1 VAALAPV
8 AAAVTGLTVLVPAGQ
23 ARAAAS
29 PGCLISGGQVTCT
42 FLYSSGGAAQ
52 SWQVPPGVTSAA
64 FTLFGAEGGTGVPGG
79 YTDGPGGLGAEV
91 TATLTVSPGTVLQVN
106 DGQAGSFGG
115 TNGIGGGGAAGEG
128 AGSGGGAS
136 DIRSPAADG
145 SYPLASR
152 LLVAGGGGGG
162 GQADSL
168 TDPAAAGGNADN
180 PGSGGASIAVDGV
193 TLGGA
198 AGGAAG
204 TIAGGGIGGA
214 GGTLTGS
221 TSCPGGAFA
230 GPQGADGGLGTGG
243 DDTLNFNSGG
253 GGGGG
258 GYYGGGGG
266 GGYAFDRCP
275 NNSGGGGGGG
285 GASYT
290 GGGSGAT
297 ITDGVAAP
305 DDAPNG
311 EVIVSYTDPIT
322 TGSPAYTATT
332 GTALSVGTGKGL
344 LSAAAGTSGPPGD
357 LTAEGPASTAAG
369 GSLAINA
376 NGSFTYTPPAGF
388 AGTDS
393 FGYTVSDGFDYA
405 TGTATIAVNQAPAFV
420 TDSPPLAAFTGEP
433 YSYDF
438 TASGTPAPRYGLA
451 AGAPPWLS
459 VNAST
464 GQVSGTPPKGTT
476 AFSYQVTAANAVGTA
491 TAGPYAVTVTTF
503 PPPEADL
510 AAVLQC
516 TAHLR
521 VGAVGKCTMAIDNFG
536 PDAAAGASES
546 VSLPAGLAEVSCTR
560 SCARDGNVVI
570 WAKAYI
576 PYGDV
581 VDFIVHVQAITAG
594 QMQVAGSVTARTRD
608 PQPGDNFAAATI
620 VTH

>member
-8 AAAVTGLTVLVPAGQ
+8 AAVVSVLTALVPAGQ
-23 ARAAAS
+23 ARAASA
-29 PGCLISGGQVTCT
+29 GCVSSGSQVTCT
-42 FLYSSGGAAQ
+42 FRYNPEELSQ
-52 SWQVPPGVTSAA
+52 PWPVPPGVTSAA
-64 FTLFGAEGGTGVPGG
+64 FTLYGAAGGSGGEGS
-79 YTDGPGGLGAEV
+79 YRDGPAGLGAEV
-91 TATLTVSPGTVLQVN
+91 TATLTLSPGTVLQVN
-106 DGQAGSFGG
+106 LGQAGSFSGFDG
-115 TNGIGGGGAAGEG
+115 FGGGGAGGEAG
-128 AGSGGGAS
+128 GSGGGAS

-145 SYPLASR
+145 SYPLANR

-162 GQADSL
+162 GLVD
-168 TDPAAAGGNADN
+168 TNGDPGAAGGNADN
-180 PGSGGASIAVDGV
+180 PGSGGASITVNGA
-193 TLGGA
+193 TLGGG
-198 AGGAAG
+198 AGGGAG
-204 TIAGGGIGGA
+204 TTTGDGIGGA
-214 GGTLTGS
+214 GGTVTG
-221 TSCPGGAFA
+221 TTTCQNGAFPGA
-230 GPQGADGGLGTGG
+230 QGGDGGLGTGG
-243 DDTLNFNSGG
+243 NDAAASAYGG

-266 GGYAFDRCP
+266 GGYAQDDC
-275 NNSGGGGGGG
+275 GGGNAGSGGGGG

-290 GGGSGAT
+290 AGISGAT
-297 ITDGVAAP
+297 ITDGVTAP

-311 EVIVSYTDPIT
+311 EAMVTYTDPVT
-322 TGSPAYTATT
+322 TGTPAYTTTT
-332 GTALSVGTGKGL
+332 GTALSVSTEKGL
-344 LSAAAGTSGPPGD
+344 LSATAGTSPLSG

-420 TDSPPLAAFTGEP
+420 TDSAPLTAFTGEP
-433 YSYDF
+433 YSYNF

-476 AFSYQVTAANAVGTA
+476 SFSYQVTAANAVGTV

-521 VGAVGKCTMAIDNFG
+521 VGAVGKCTLAVDNFG

-594 QMQVAGSVTARTRD
+594 QMQVAGSVTARTHD